1 MNEKS
6 GYKYDQNLDRSIIV
20 MMGLLRRSIKTKT
33 RDLTCKSLVT
43 AGSVDEVNAIQ
54 YISLCLDIAESE
66 FRQLSMSWVDD
77 SI

>member
-1 MNEKS
+1 MNEKL
-6 GYKYDQNLDRSIIV
+6 GHKYDQHLDRNILV
-20 MMGLLRRSIKTKT
+20 MMRLLRHSIKTKT
-33 RDLTCKSLVT
+33 RDITSKSLVT

>member
-1 MNEKS
+1 MNEKL
-6 GYKYDQNLDRSIIV
+6 GHKYDQHLDRSIIV

>member
-6 GYKYDQNLDRSIIV
+6 GYKYDQILDRSIIV

-43 AGSVDEVNAIQ
+43 AGALDEVNAIK
-54 YISLCLDIAESE
+54 YITLCLDIAESE
-66 FRQLSMSWVDD
+66 FRQLSMPRVDD
-77 SI
+77 NF

>member
-43 AGSVDEVNAIQ
+43 GSNSDDVNAIE
-54 YISLCLDIAESE
+54 YITLCLDIAESE
-66 FRQLSMSWVDD
+66 FRQISMRQVDGNL
-77 SI
+77 

>member
-43 AGSVDEVNAIQ
+43 AGNSDEVNAIE
-54 YISLCLDIAESE
+54 YITLCLDIAESE
-66 FRQLSMSWVDD
+66 FRQISMRQVDGNL
-77 SI
+77 

>member
-43 AGSVDEVNAIQ
+43 AGSSDEVNAIE
-54 YISLCLDIAESE
+54 YITLCLDIAESE
-66 FRQLSMSWVDD
+66 FRQISMRQVDD
-77 SI
+77 NR

>member
-6 GYKYDQNLDRSIIV
+6 GYKYDQILDRSIIV

-43 AGSVDEVNAIQ
+43 AGTLDEVNAIE
-54 YISLCLDIAESE
+54 YITLCLDIAESE
-66 FRQLSMSWVDD
+66 FRQLSMPRVDD
-77 SI
+77 GG

>member
-6 GYKYDQNLDRSIIV
+6 GYKYDQILDRSIIV

-43 AGSVDEVNAIQ
+43 TGALDEVNAIK
-54 YISLCLDIAESE
+54 YITLCLDIAESE
-66 FRQLSMSWVDD
+66 FRQLSMPRVDD
-77 SI
+77 NL